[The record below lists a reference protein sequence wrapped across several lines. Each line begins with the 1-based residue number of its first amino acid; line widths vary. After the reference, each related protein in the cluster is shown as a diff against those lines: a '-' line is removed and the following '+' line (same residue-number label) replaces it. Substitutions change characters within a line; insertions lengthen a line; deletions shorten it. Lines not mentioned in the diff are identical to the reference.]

1 MQTIRRFRGR
11 LAATLR
17 TPLVGLT
24 VVALVLSGCS
34 ADDGDTA
41 QTYGAPT
48 ARVGESQ
55 TVLGW
60 NVLVANLRFA
70 ADYVLVDVDAAPSDP
85 GAPHAKPED
94 LRFGL
99 YGALLH
105 PIEATG
111 IGSCQRV
118 QGSDLSPLAAR
129 EGGRVSGTV
138 CLGPIRDRSQVR
150 GVHVY
155 SPRDR
160 IPSTVVA
167 YPAAFPVGLPE
178 TNGADT
184 GLVLRTTSAEAWR
197 ADGEPLTP
205 AALGDPTAFEGR
217 GYMLLGLQ
225 ISGIAERYRD
235 DSAQRGGPMMVVVA
249 PTLPPP
255 GLSAACSTYGAS
267 VLVLPDSSLDSV
279 RVDASLCTQGEINAA
294 VLYATVSVVGTHAA
308 LWTAAAED
316 LSSETG
322 AP

>member
-118 QGSDLSPLAAR
+118 RAPICRPWRRGRAAGCQARCAWAPSGTDRRCAGSTSTHRGTASLH
-129 EGGRVSGTV
+129 GGRVS
-138 CLGPIRDRSQVR
+138 R
-150 GVHVY
+150 GV
-155 SPRDR
+155 PGRPARDER
-160 IPSTVVA
+160 RRHRSGAA
-167 YPAAFPVGLPE
+167 YHQ
-178 TNGADT
+178 
-184 GLVLRTTSAEAWR
+184 R
-197 ADGEPLTP
+197 
-205 AALGDPTAFEGR
+205 R
-217 GYMLLGLQ
+217 GM
-225 ISGIAERYRD
+225 ARR
-235 DSAQRGGPMMVVVA
+235 R
-249 PTLPPP
+249 
-255 GLSAACSTYGAS
+255 
-267 VLVLPDSSLDSV
+267 
-279 RVDASLCTQGEINAA
+279 
-294 VLYATVSVVGTHAA
+294 
-308 LWTAAAED
+308 
-316 LSSETG
+316 
-322 AP
+322 

>member
-1 MQTIRRFRGR
+1 MRASALGI
-11 LAATLR
+11 A
-17 TPLVGLT
+17 
-24 VVALVLSGCS
+24 VVVLVLSGCS

-41 QTYGAPT
+41 QTYGAAT
-48 ARVGESQ
+48 APMGESQ

-60 NVLVANLRFA
+60 NVLMANLRFA
-70 ADYVLVDVDAAPSDP
+70 ADYVLVDVDAAPADP
-85 GAPHAKPED
+85 SAPRAKPED

-118 QGSDLSPLAAR
+118 QGSDLSPLVQQ
-129 EGGRVSGTV
+129 GDRVSGTV

-160 IPSTVVA
+160 IPATVVA

-178 TNGADT
+178 TNPADT

-205 AALGDPTAFEGR
+205 AALGDPTAFEGN

-225 ISGIAERYRD
+225 ISGLAERYRD

-255 GLSAACSTYGAS
+255 GLSAACSTYGGS
-267 VLVLPDSSLDSV
+267 VLLLPDSSLDSV

-308 LWTAAAED
+308 LWTAGPDD
-316 LSSETG
+316 LAPETG